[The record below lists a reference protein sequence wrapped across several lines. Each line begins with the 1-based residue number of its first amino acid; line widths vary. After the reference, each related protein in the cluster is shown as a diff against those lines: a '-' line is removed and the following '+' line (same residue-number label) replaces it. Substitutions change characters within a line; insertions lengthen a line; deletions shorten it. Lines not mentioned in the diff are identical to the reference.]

1 MFTFYFHMI
10 YSVYHQGIVM
20 LSTDYTQ
27 YVHNFSGGKIEKRAL
42 WITFFILYFVVI
54 LLIR

>member
-1 MFTFYFHMI
+1 MI

-27 YVHNFSGGKIEKRAL
+27 YVHNFIGGKIEKRAL

-54 LLIR
+54 ILIL